1 MSAIGMLGTPAE
13 IYRYGSQ
20 FGAILFSF
28 PLVMY
33 SVTYW
38 YLPVFWKI
46 EVSTSYEVGN
56 LAIYFYE
63 INLFNRNVHP
73 YHSNFSVHCFFS
85 I

>member
-1 MSAIGMLGTPAE
+1 MMSAIGMLGTPSE

-38 YLPVFWKI
+38 YLPVFWKL
-46 EVSTSYEVGN
+46 EVSTSYEV
-56 LAIYFYE
+56 
-63 INLFNRNVHP
+63 
-73 YHSNFSVHCFFS
+73 S
-85 I
+85 ITLKMCDWKLKGLQTIMHLRTLSDR